1 MPSRRATVVP
11 SAFAGGYSQA
21 VRNRLDKVVFPDRIK
36 CGTCKKFRYIGAFS
50 NRQLDILRNAVV
62 VEGAA
67 PATSGHA
74 RCRQCTGPGNTELK
88 CAQCDRVK
96 SIDEFAKNQRQ
107 ERDAA
112 RCMNCVQKH
121 TETEPLVDEI
131 KQITEGGDTTASS
144 ITSQAGGS
152 SLTESLR
159 RIQISGAHN
168 EGSICSDDQ
177 DDDEDLSTGGGV
189 FLEPRHTDENSSTN
203 RGKEKVFTGYDPQ
216 GNPHII
222 THRAEATQSCHSGW
236 SVWGVKNKALGSEA
250 GPAKAPP
257 KRESKFAKIPGGRF
271 EKHEMPSMSIPESS
285 GATIPSDDEEESEEL
300 DGFL

>member
-112 RCMNCVQKH
+112 
-121 TETEPLVDEI
+121 
-131 KQITEGGDTTASS
+131 
-144 ITSQAGGS
+144 SQAGGS